1 MLLQELTSFLTPQ
14 STWSKLMKFMW
25 VNPVATATGR
35 RGHGPKLVQRETKQR
50 ILFFWTQ
57 MRNHNNDAMTAEG
70 RAEGQKET
78 SRFIAESLDRAS
90 AVAKPTYGFSN
101 YMRVKYFFHYLCQV

>member
-1 MLLQELTSFLTPQ
+1 MLLQELTSFLTPK

-50 ILFFWTQ
+50 ILFFWTR

-70 RAEGQKET
+70 RAEGQKEA
-78 SRFIAESLDRAS
+78 SRLIAKSLDRAS
-90 AVAKPTYGFSN
+90 TAANLPMGFPIT
-101 YMRVKYFFHYLCQV
+101 